1 MICPRTIIYID
12 IFLSNA
18 DMVPL
23 PLLPQAN
30 PANPRKFPFILLGN
44 KIDVDG
50 GNSRVVRIDSC
61 KLQWYLCFFVPTCY
75 NYHLSRSL
83 RRKQR
88 SGVLQKATSL
98 TLRHQQKR
106 IIMLILHSS
115 VLARR
120 L

>member
-1 MICPRTIIYID
+1 MLTW
-12 IFLSNA
+12 F
-18 DMVPL
+18 PL
-23 PLLPQAN
+23 PLSPQAN
-30 PANPRKFPFILLGN
+30 PANPRTFPFILLGN

-50 GNSRVVRIDSC
+50 GNSRVVRIEVAMVSM
-61 KLQWYLCFFVPTCY
+61 FFLFPTCCY
-75 NYHLSRSL
+75 NYHLSRFL

-115 VLARR
+115 VLARPH
-120 L
+120 